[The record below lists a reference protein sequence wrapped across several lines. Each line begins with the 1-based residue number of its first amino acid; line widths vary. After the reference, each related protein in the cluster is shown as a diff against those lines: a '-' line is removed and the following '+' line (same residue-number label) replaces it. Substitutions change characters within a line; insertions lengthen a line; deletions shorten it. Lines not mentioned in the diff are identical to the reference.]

1 MNALIP
7 QSGISTL
14 EKETSRAGQVR
25 KIFRL
30 MILPAENQP
39 AFY

>member
-1 MNALIP
+1 LNLLIP

-14 EKETSRAGQVR
+14 EKKPAERG
-25 KIFRL
+25 KLENIFRL
-30 MILPAENQP
+30 MILLVENKP